1 MGISWAYVNPNAKG
15 TTNLKF
21 SSLTSRILNRFG
33 LNHFAHYDFFI
44 LNQNDL
50 AYKSWITCVNHIY
63 YLLMLSDYM
72 NNKI

>member
-44 LNQNDL
+44 LYQNDL
-50 AYKSWITCVNHIY
+50 AYKSWNY
-63 YLLMLSDYM
+63 LRQSYLLFAHAFRLYE
-72 NNKI
+72 